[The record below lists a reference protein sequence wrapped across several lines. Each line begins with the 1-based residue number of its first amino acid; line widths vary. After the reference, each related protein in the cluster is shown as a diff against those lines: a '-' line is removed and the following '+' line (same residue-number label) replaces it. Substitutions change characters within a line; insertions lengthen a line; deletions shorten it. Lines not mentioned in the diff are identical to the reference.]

1 MIKNERQYRITKAQ
15 AASFADA
22 TKQLQDQHAGR
33 LPDVLRKA
41 QIDALKS
48 QYDELLAE
56 IEEYEALR
64 REVPAVIETQSF
76 EDLPRAL
83 IKARIALGMSQ
94 KELAEKM
101 GLKEQQIQRYEAT
114 EFSSAS
120 LSRIIDVADALGV
133 GISERVA
140 LPAAP
145 TRKTLVERMDGVGI
159 DADFLF
165 EKLLPANISMGLGDE
180 DVETQKH
187 FAVKAAKVLGKVYNW
202 STDAVFGI
210 GRLEL
215 PRHASG
221 LARFKLPGGTHGRR
235 LNAYIVYAHY
245 IGMVVANACREP
257 VSLLTLDPKEMREKL
272 LARDENISLRCVIH
286 HFWDSGVPVVPL
298 SDSGAFH
305 GASWRV
311 NGRNVVVVKQR
322 SRYLARWVF
331 DLLHEWFHAAQ
342 DPGEPTHG
350 WVEESEIT
358 SARRNSP
365 EEKAANMFSGNVVL
379 DGRAENLVKECTEA
393 AGGKIPLLKSVV
405 PRIAEQNG
413 VIVDHLA
420 NYLAWRL
427 SLQGVNWWGTA
438 NNLQT
443 QVGDPF
449 MVARDVFYERFDFRN
464 IDPVDAQLLGRAL
477 ATEGVVDD

>member
-22 TKQLQDQHAGR
+22 TKQLEDQHGR
-33 LPDVLRKA
+33 LHDILHKA

-56 IEEYEALR
+56 IDEYEALR
-64 REVPAVIETQSF
+64 REIPAVIETQSF

-133 GISERVA
+133 GISERIA

-145 TRKTLVERMDGVGI
+145 TRKTLIERMGGVGI

-165 EKLLPANISMGLGDE
+165 DKLLPTDISMGLGNE
-180 DVETQKH
+180 DVGKQQH
-187 FAVKAAKVLGKVYNW
+187 FAIKAAKVLGRVYDW
-202 STDAVFGI
+202 STDAVFGT

-215 PRHASG
+215 PRYASG
-221 LARFKLPGGTHGRR
+221 VARFKLPGGVHGRR

-245 IGMVVANACREP
+245 IGMVVANACRDQAMSP
-257 VSLLTLDPKEMREKL
+257 LSLDPKEMRASL
-272 LARDENISLRCVIH
+272 LARDENISLRSVLH

-305 GASWRV
+305 GASWRI
-311 NGRNVVVVKQR
+311 NGRNVIVVKQR

-342 DPGEPTHG
+342 DPNEPTHG
-350 WVEESEIT
+350 WIEESEVT

-365 EEKAANMFSGNVVL
+365 EEKAANTFSGNVVL
-379 DGRAENLVKECTEA
+379 DGRAESLAKECVNA
-393 AGGKIPLLKSVV
+393 ADGKIPLLKSVV
-405 PRIAEQNG
+405 PRIAERHG
-413 VIVDHLA
+413 ITVDHLA

-438 NNLQT
+438 SNLQT
-443 QVGDPF
+443 QVDYPF
-449 MVARDVFYERFDFRN
+449 MVARDVFYERFNFGN
-464 IDPVDAQLLGRAL
+464 VDPVDAHLLSRAL
-477 ATEGVVDD
+477 ATEEMADD